1 MTKLTS
7 LREKKVLFC
16 ILFNFIF
23 IAIIF
28 SFTFIARFL
37 PRLFFVGIIAKA
49 ILFLVL
55 EILAFA
61 IHNFFYSK
69 GKSFFYS
76 LKEIFTQGFLLAI
89 LKFAIYISLLYS
101 FRFCF
106 KKESILFYIFGI
118 LVLWLFFLFHFSLLW
133 FFAVYEK
140 KEKFNFLLNLKKSI
154 KFFFDNPSDTAILFL
169 KNIFVIIISVI
180 TVFLYPGITGAIL
193 NIKTPVKKS

>member
-1 MTKLTS
+1 MTKLNN

-28 SFTFIARFL
+28 SFAFIVRFL

-55 EILAFA
+55 EIFAFA
-61 IHNFFYSK
+61 IHNYFYSK
-69 GKSFFYS
+69 DKSFFTS
-76 LKEIFTQGFLLAI
+76 LKEILPQGFLLAC
-89 LKFAIYISLLYS
+89 LKLLIYISLLYS

-106 KKESILFYIFGI
+106 KKESILFYFLAI
-118 LVLWLFFLFHFSLLW
+118 LVLWLFFLFHFSFLW
-133 FFAVYEK
+133 FFPVFEK

-154 KFFFDNPSDTAILFL
+154 KFFFDNPSYTALLFV
-169 KNIFVIIISVI
+169 KNIFIILISVI